1 MHFLHRYSLNQ
12 PLVHTVML
20 STEHNLTAGSSQYQW
35 LQQDLEAVNR
45 TVTPWLVVE
54 MHHPMYDKY
63 QDEDSIAIGL
73 EYESENLLY
82 EYDVDLVL
90 YGHFHSYLRT
100 FDGLFRGKCDN
111 GGPTHVAL
119 A

>member
-1 MHFLHRYSLNQ
+1 M
-12 PLVHTVML
+12 
-20 STEHNLTAGSSQYQW
+20 
-35 LQQDLEAVNR
+35 VNR

-100 FDGLFRGKCDN
+100 CDGLFRGKCDN
-111 GGPTHVAL
+111 GGPTHVVGLSQAGL
-119 A
+119 LGGHAKAPGLKSQN